1 MLIRYHRDD
10 KQATDPC
17 VDRRIENTMIT
28 GKGDKKATNNQL
40 HTND

>member
-10 KQATDPC
+10 KQATI
-17 VDRRIENTMIT
+17 DRRIENTMIT